1 MMTMTS
7 ALSPSV
13 QPQGASS
20 ANAPHAL
27 VVFQLDERRFAL
39 RLAAVERVLPMIE
52 IVPLPQGP
60 TIVRGVINV
69 EGRIIPVVDIRTR
82 FSLPS
87 RAIALSDH
95 ILIALTRRRS
105 VALVVD
111 AVIGVTETNE
121 IVAAERISENAAYIE
136 GVATLNGDLV
146 VIHDLDT
153 FLSAAESAALEAALE
168 AKIAR

>member
-1 MMTMTS
+1 MMAS
-7 ALSPSV
+7 AFSSRIQNRSAP
-13 QPQGASS
+13 S

-27 VVFQLDERRFAL
+27 VVFHLDQRRFAL
-39 RLAAVERVLPMIE
+39 RLSAVERVLPMIE

-82 FSLPS
+82 FSLPP

-95 ILIALTRRRS
+95 ILIAHTQRRS

-111 AVIGVTETNE
+111 TVVGVTETHE
-121 IVAAERISENAAYIE
+121 IVAAGRISENAAYIE
-136 GVATLNGDLV
+136 GVTTLNGDLV

-168 AKIAR
+168 ANTAR